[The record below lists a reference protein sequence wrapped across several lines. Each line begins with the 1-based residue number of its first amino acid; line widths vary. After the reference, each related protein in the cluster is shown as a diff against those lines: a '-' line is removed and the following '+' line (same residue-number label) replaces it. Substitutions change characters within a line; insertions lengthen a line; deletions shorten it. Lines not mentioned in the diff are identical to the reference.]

1 MPTSTTPPRPPF
13 SPGLFR
19 FGHLRVGQWILG
31 GLAVAWAFCLCV
43 FPLHDTDFWWHLR
56 TGDLIRQ
63 TGTIPRV
70 DLFSSTHSGDL
81 WVDLHW
87 GFQVLISWLYERGGV
102 TAVILTKAAVY
113 TAAFAIAVTASCSAS
128 RLGWLSDGRLAAL
141 PMEPASLS
149 LALWCWLLP
158 VVAMSG
164 RALERPE
171 MLSILF
177 LSSTLAMLVRAE
189 EHPRRLALLPPL
201 FLVWINCH
209 ALFILGAIACV
220 AWALEIVLRWI
231 VAPRWGL
238 QPVSP
243 GLRWPWVAGAAAASI
258 GALFINPWG
267 IDGVLFPLTLYRKFS
282 IDQDFYSLRVG
293 EFQTP
298 WSFLQRFGLANVYL
312 DAQLAV
318 MALLVVVLVYRTI
331 RGGARPWQLLLAAA
345 FLNLAWEASRNVSP
359 FCVVAGFVLVQSVG
373 VVPHQNQSEERSE
386 PVPGN
391 GVTLDEL
398 LLVLV
403 LMLSGAA
410 VLSGLWNDIAERN
423 KPFEVREARAWFM
436 HDAAR
441 FIARDGMP
449 KLIYARHNGQ
459 ASLVIYHAGPERLV
473 FFDPRLELMSRETF
487 ERFDAAAEAMRRS
500 DPEWDRHV
508 RDPDDPRPSVL
519 LDSRSSRAE
528 IVGLMHAP
536 GWQLVFADGAGAVF
550 LPTSVAQ
557 QLNLPPADLAPLMI
571 PPET

>member
-1 MPTSTTPPRPPF
+1 MSPSTTPPRTA
-13 SPGLFR
+13 FR
-19 FGHLRVGQWILG
+19 FGQGILA
-31 GLAVAWAFCLCV
+31 GLAAAWAFCLCL

-102 TAVILTKAAVY
+102 AAVIPTKAAVY
-113 TAAFAIAVTASCSAS
+113 TFAFAVAVVASRSAS
-128 RLGWLSDGRLAAL
+128 RMGWQRDGGASPQTPA
-141 PMEPASLS
+141 PQTEAASLS

-158 VVAMSG
+158 IVAMSG

-171 MLSILF
+171 MLTILF
-177 LSSTLAMLVRAE
+177 LACTLAILVRAE
-189 EHPRRLALLPPL
+189 EFPRRLALLPPL

-209 ALFILGAIACV
+209 ALFVLGAIACV
-220 AWALEIVLRWI
+220 AWALEIVLRWRL
-231 VAPRWGL
+231 APRWGL
-238 QPVSP
+238 QPVSA
-243 GLRWPWVAGAAAASI
+243 GLRWTWLTGITAISVGV
-258 GALFINPWG
+258 LFINPWG

-282 IDQDFYSLRVG
+282 VDQDFYSLRVG

-298 WSFLQRFGLANVYL
+298 WSFLQRFGFANVYL

-318 MALLVVVLVYRTI
+318 MALLVVVLVIRTW
-331 RGGARPWQLLLAAA
+331 RTGARPWQLLLAVA

-359 FCVVAGFVLVQSVG
+359 FCVVAGFVLVQSLG
-373 VVPHQNQSEERSE
+373 VTPRQDTPVEPSER
-386 PVPGN
+386 VPGN
-391 GVTLDEL
+391 GVSPDEL
-398 LLVLV
+398 LLVL
-403 LMLSGAA
+403 LFMLHGAA
-410 VLSGLWNDIAERN
+410 IFSGLWNDLGERN
-423 KPFEVREARAWFM
+423 KPFEIREARAWFM

-449 KLIYARHNGQ
+449 KLVYARHNGQ

-487 ERFDAAAEAMRRS
+487 ERFDAAADAMRRA
-500 DPEWDRHV
+500 DPAWDRHV
-508 RDPDDPRPSVL
+508 RGPDDPRPSVL
-519 LDSRSSRAE
+519 LDSRTSRDE
-528 IVGLMHAP
+528 IVGLANTP
-536 GWQLVFADGAGAVF
+536 GWRLVFADGSGAVF
-550 LPTSVAQ
+550 VPDEVATR
-557 QLNLPPADLAPLMI
+557 LNLPPADLTPLMI